1 MKTKTVRERADER
14 KRIAD
19 DIREQFGGASAICA
33 SQARR
38 YLGMGEEMGN
48 KFLSELESFRLCKGG
63 KRMYLAVDIAKKI
76 YERQGA

>member
-1 MKTKTVRERADER
+1 MKTKTVREKADDR

-19 DIREQFGGASAICA
+19 DIRDQFGGVSAICA

-48 KFLSELESFRLCKGG
+48 RFLRELESFQLCKGG
-63 KRMYLAVDIAKKI
+63 KRMYLAIDIARKI